1 VVVLSYPARFTVDR
15 EAGGY
20 VISFPD
26 VPEAVTQA
34 EGVEEGL
41 DMAADC
47 LQMVLAEYIR
57 LGHPIP
63 APSALR
69 RGQRGIRL
77 PFFVALKVEL
87 YNAWLQ
93 SGARKAEI
101 ARRLRIPR
109 ANVDRLFDLK
119 HVSRPEQIEEAF
131 AALGKHVDVQVRD
144 VA

>member
-1 VVVLSYPARFTVDR
+1 MHSYPARFAADR
-15 EAGGY
+15 RAGGY

-34 EGVEEGL
+34 ESLEEGV

-47 LQMVLAEYIR
+47 LEMVLAEYIR
-57 LGHPIP
+57 LGRPIP
-63 APSALR
+63 APSR
-69 RGQRGIRL
+69 PKRGQRSIRL
-77 PFFVALKVEL
+77 PLFVALKVEL
-87 YNAWLQ
+87 HNAWLQ
-93 SGARKAEI
+93 SGMKKAEL

-119 HVSRPEQIEEAF
+119 RRSRPERIEDAF
-131 AALGKHVDVQVRD
+131 AALGKQVAIQVRD

>member
-1 VVVLSYPARFTVDR
+1 MLSYPARFTADR

-34 EGVEEGL
+34 ESVEEGME
-41 DMAADC
+41 MAADC
-47 LQMVLAEYIR
+47 LELILGEYIR
-57 LGHPIP
+57 LGRPIP
-63 APSALR
+63 PPSVR
-69 RGQRGIRL
+69 KRGHRSIRL

-87 YNAWLQ
+87 YDTWLH
-93 SGARKAEI
+93 SGVKKAEL
-101 ARRLRIPR
+101 AHRLGMPR

-119 HVSRPEQIEEAF
+119 HVSRPEQMEGAF
-131 AALGKHVDVQVRD
+131 AALGKQVDIQVRS

>member
-1 VVVLSYPARFTVDR
+1 VFSYPAKFTVDR

-34 EGVEEGL
+34 ESMEEGT
-41 DMAADC
+41 DMATDC
-47 LQMVLAEYIR
+47 LEMVLAEYIR
-57 LGHPIP
+57 LGRPIP
-63 APSALR
+63 APSTPK
-69 RGQRGIRL
+69 RGQRSIRL

-87 YNAWLQ
+87 YNAWLH
-93 SGARKAEI
+93 SGVKKAEL

-119 HVSRPEQIEEAF
+119 HFSRPEQIEEAF
-131 AALGKHVDVQVRD
+131 AALGKQVDIQVRG